1 MTLVPLETALQPS
14 DLALLRT
21 LGAAADA
28 AGTQLWLVGGAVRDA
43 MLGRRVADLDVTSEM
58 PATELAPVL
67 AVAAG
72 GISGTPTRFGTV
84 KLRVRG
90 RTLDLATARRES
102 YRRPGALPEVSPADM
117 KADLARRDLS
127 INAMAASLAPRTFG
141 ELLDPLGGAIG
152 LAQRAICVLHERS
165 FQDDATRILRV
176 VRYATRLGFRIER
189 RSARWLRRDLGYLRF
204 ISPARI
210 HREIVRTAEEEAG
223 AKALLQAL
231 RLGVLDALDGAIDRP
246 QTRYALS
253 RASRQT
259 LPSSALIAVML
270 YALPPGTRGRAVQ
283 RLGLTRRQTSFV
295 TLCRR
300 LRDAEGRMAD
310 LQGSALFSLAS
321 ETGVEAAT
329 VGAVASVSPVV
340 RAKLAWY
347 VRRARAMH
355 PLLDGNDLLDLGVP
369 QGPLVGVVLETVR
382 SAVVD
387 GKVRSRAGALGYV
400 KALFSEA
407 SD

>member
-1 MTLVPLETALQPS
+1 
-14 DLALLRT
+14 
-21 LGAAADA
+21 
-28 AGTQLWLVGGAVRDA
+28 
-43 MLGRRVADLDVTSEM
+43 
-58 PATELAPVL
+58 
-67 AVAAG
+67 
-72 GISGTPTRFGTV
+72 
-84 KLRVRG
+84 
-90 RTLDLATARRES
+90 
-102 YRRPGALPEVSPADM
+102 
-117 KADLARRDLS
+117 
-127 INAMAASLAPRTFG
+127 MAASLAPRTFG
-141 ELLDPLGGAIG
+141 ELLDPLGGSVG
-152 LAQRAICVLHERS
+152 LAQKTICVLHERS

-189 RSARWLRRDLGYLRF
+189 RSARWLRRDLGYLRS

-210 HREIVRTAEEEAG
+210 HREIVRTAEEETG

-253 RASRQT
+253 RASRRT

-283 RLGLTRRQTSFV
+283 RLGLTRRQASFV
-295 TLCRR
+295 ALCRR
-300 LRDAEGRMAD
+300 LRDAEGRMAG
-310 LQGSALFSLAS
+310 LQGSALFALAG

-347 VRRARAMH
+347 VRRARAMR
-355 PLLDGNDLLDLGVP
+355 PLLDGNDLLDFGVP
-369 QGPLVGVVLETVR
+369 QGPLVGVVLEAVR

-387 GKVRSRAGALGYV
+387 GKVRSRVGALGYV

>member
-1 MTLVPLETALQPS
+1 MTLVPLETVLQPS

-28 AGTQLWLVGGAVRDA
+28 AGAQLWLVGGAVRDA

-58 PATELAPVL
+58 AATELAPVL
-67 AVAAG
+67 AAAAG
-72 GISGTPTRFGTV
+72 GVSGTPTRFGTV

-102 YRRPGALPEVSPADM
+102 YRRPGALPEVSPADIQ
-117 KADLARRDLS
+117 ADLARRDLP

-141 ELLDPLGGAIG
+141 ELLDPLGGAVG
-152 LAQRAICVLHERS
+152 LAQRTICVLHERS
-165 FQDDATRILRV
+165 FRDDATRILRV

-189 RSARWLRRDLGYLRF
+189 RSARWLRRDLGYLQS

-210 HREIVRTAEEEAG
+210 HREIVRTAEEETG
-223 AKALLQAL
+223 ARALLQAL

-270 YALPPGTRGRAVQ
+270 YALPPGTRGRAV
-283 RLGLTRRQTSFV
+283 RRIGLTRRQASFV

-321 ETGVEAAT
+321 ETGVEAAA